1 MMMETNIIISNTVVL
16 SLWLPSYSTLSLSLL
31 QEKNQKSALV
41 LFLPIVPHLSL
52 SLSFCREERR
62 RKFCTVALYKIES
75 LFLRSL
81 SQTYIPQQEFI
92 VWHSLWERTYI
103 VALLTIRIY
112 YRKGLCFIC
121 HVDVCKDYLT
131 TNSFLLVVH
140 HTSKLASVF

>member
-1 MMMETNIIISNTVVL
+1 MMETNIIIVTPWCCL
-16 SLWLPSYSTLSLSLL
+16 SDYLLTRLSLSLSLL

-92 VWHSLWERTYI
+92 VWHSL
-103 VALLTIRIY
+103 
-112 YRKGLCFIC
+112 
-121 HVDVCKDYLT
+121 
-131 TNSFLLVVH
+131 
-140 HTSKLASVF
+140 